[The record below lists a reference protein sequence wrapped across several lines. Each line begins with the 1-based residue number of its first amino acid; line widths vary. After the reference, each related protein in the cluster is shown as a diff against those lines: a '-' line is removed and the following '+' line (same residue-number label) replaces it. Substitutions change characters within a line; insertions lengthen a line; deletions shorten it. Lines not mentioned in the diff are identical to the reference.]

1 MKTCVLFYFI
11 LITFFNLSAQGKD
24 TTGNKTFIYVLKLM
38 PGYYDSNNWKPKDME
53 TIQVH
58 FKNLQDMLSEGKLFV
73 AGRTDVENE
82 KTFGIVIYEAVSF
95 EEAVKIAN
103 EDPAVKAGIMSV
115 EVFPFSL
122 ALMKND

>member
-1 MKTCVLFYFI
+1 MKTWILFYFI
-11 LITFFNLSAQGKD
+11 LITFFNLSAQVHD
-24 TTGNKTFIYVLKLM
+24 TTANKTFIYLLKLT
-38 PGYYDSNNWKPKDME
+38 PGYYDENNWKPKDTE

-58 FKNLQDMLSEGKLFV
+58 FKNLQDMLSEGKLVV

-82 KTFGIVIYEAVSF
+82 KTFGIVIYEAASF
-95 EEAVKIAN
+95 EEAVKTAN

-122 ALMKND
+122 ALMKNH

>member
-38 PGYYDSNNWKPKDME
+38 PGYYDSNNWKPKDTE